1 MSIDRERLSM
11 TQAYIVLIVMAVM
24 VVAMISDKFDF
35 GFAPVAACTILVLT
49 GTATVQQAYG
59 GFINNNTIL
68 TAGYIIISSLFAK
81 TKAIHKLQAFLLKI
95 QKGKSGMALFVVLL
109 LFTVILMTVMEP
121 GPATLLLCLI
131 LSTLPSGSGIPS
143 GQMLLPL
150 ASMVDIGARKIPMGM
165 TMVYI
170 LALNNFIT
178 NAGFSQTVSM
188 GTWIIA
194 GIVPLLIA
202 FGYSLIAYK
211 VLPKKDLKIDS
222 GQDASDDQQVEDNM
236 KPWQENLVYLAFI
249 VTTIAMFFTNQLGNI
264 VYVIPIVGIGIMY
277 FCKIISFKEIRE
289 GMSSPII
296 YLLGGMFGLA
306 DIMADKGVT
315 KMIGSGLQSVLG
327 SHSNIWIITFV
338 FAFAAVIM
346 ANLTGS
352 NMGTTMIMTPIAV
365 AVAVASGLDP
375 RAAGLATV
383 IASNAAIIMPMD
395 TAIGIAVA
403 QGHYKIGR
411 TFIYTIPLTI
421 IYISAVVVMSCLL
434 FH

>member
-1 MSIDRERLSM
+1 M

-95 QKGKSGMALFVVLL
+95 QRGKSGMALFIVLL
-109 LFTVILMTVMEP
+109 LFTIILMTVMEP

-131 LSTLPSGSGIPS
+131 LSTLPAGSGIPS

-150 ASMVDIGARKIPMGM
+150 ASMVDIGARKVPMGM

-194 GIVPLLIA
+194 GIVPLLLA
-202 FGYSLIAYK
+202 FGYSLVAYK

-222 GQDASDDQQVEDNM
+222 GQDASDDQQAEDNM
-236 KPWQENLVYLAFI
+236 KPWQENFVYLAFI
-249 VTTIAMFFTNQLGNI
+249 ITTIAMFFTNQLGNI

-306 DIMADKGVT
+306 DIMAAKGVT
-315 KMIGSGLQSVLG
+315 KMIGAGLQSILG
-327 SHSNIWIITFV
+327 SHSNIWVITFV

-365 AVAVASGLDP
+365 AVAVASGVDP

-421 IYISAVVVMSCLL
+421 IYISAVAIMSCIL

>member
-1 MSIDRERLSM
+1 MIINVSYYSGLGFILEEDKNMS
-11 TQAYIVLIVMAVM
+11 QAYIVLIVMAVM
-24 VVAMISDKFDF
+24 IVAMVSDKFDF

-68 TAGYIIISSLFAK
+68 TAGYVIISSLFAR
-81 TKAIHKLQAFLLKI
+81 TTAIHKLQAFLLKV
-95 QKGKSGMALFVVLL
+95 QKGKSGLTLFAVLL
-109 LFTVILMTVMEP
+109 IFTVILMTVMEP
-121 GPATLLLCLI
+121 GPATLLICLV
-131 LSTLPSGSGIPS
+131 LSTLPAGSGIPS

-150 ASMVDIGARKIPMGM
+150 ASMVDIGARKVP
-165 TMVYI
+165 
-170 LALNNFIT
+170 
-178 NAGFSQTVSM
+178 M

-194 GIVPLLIA
+194 GAVPLLIA
-202 FGYSLIAYK
+202 FVYSLVCYR
-211 VLPKKDLKIDS
+211 VLPKKDLKIDA
-222 GQDASDDQQVEDNM
+222 GEDKSDKQEEQTEKL
-236 KPWQENLVYLAFI
+236 KPWQENLIYISFI
-249 VTTIAMFFTNQLGNI
+249 VTTIAMFFTSQLGNI
-264 VYVIPIVGIGIMY
+264 VYVIPLVGIGLMY

-306 DIMADKGVT
+306 DIMAAKGVT
-315 KMIGSGLQSVLG
+315 KMIGSGLQAFLG
-327 SHSNIWIITFV
+327 HGSSIWVITFV
-338 FAFAAVIM
+338 FAFAATIM

-352 NMGTTMIMTPIAV
+352 NMGTTMILTPIAV

-411 TFIYTIPLTI
+411 TFVYTIPLTI
-421 IYISAVVVMSCLL
+421 IYITAVVVMCCLL
-434 FH
+434 F

>member
-1 MSIDRERLSM
+1 MS
-11 TQAYIVLIVMAVM
+11 QAYIVLIVMAVM
-24 VVAMISDKFDF
+24 IVAMVSDKFDF

-68 TAGYIIISSLFAK
+68 TAGYVIISSLFAR
-81 TKAIHKLQAFLLKI
+81 TRAIHKLQAFLLKI
-95 QKGKSGMALFVVLL
+95 QKGKSGLTLFVVLL

-121 GPATLLLCLI
+121 GPATLLICLV
-131 LSTLPSGSGIPS
+131 LSTLPAGGGIPS

-150 ASMVDIGARKIPMGM
+150 ASMVDISARKIPMGM
-165 TMVYI
+165 TMVYV

-178 NAGFSQTVSM
+178 NAGFSHTVSM

-194 GIVPLLIA
+194 GAVPLLVA
-202 FGYSLIAYK
+202 FVYSLIAYR
-211 VLPKKDLKIDS
+211 VLPKKELKIDA
-222 GQDASDDQQVEDNM
+222 GQDQKEQEEEATDNL
-236 KPWQENLVYLAFI
+236 KSWQENLIYISFV

-264 VYVIPIVGIGIMY
+264 VYVIPLVGIGLMY
-277 FCKIISFKEIRE
+277 FCNIISFKEIRE

-306 DIMADKGVT
+306 DIMAAKGVT
-315 KMIGSGLQSVLG
+315 KMIGSALQGVLG
-327 SHSNIWIITFV
+327 NNSSIWVITFV
-338 FAFAAVIM
+338 FAFAATIM

-352 NMGTTMIMTPIAV
+352 NMGTTMILTPIAI

-411 TFIYTIPLTI
+411 TFVYTIPLTI
-421 IYISAVVVMSCLL
+421 IYITVVAVMCCVL
-434 FH
+434 FPA

>member
-1 MSIDRERLSM
+1 MS
-11 TQAYIVLIVMAVM
+11 QAYIVLIVMAVM
-24 VVAMISDKFDF
+24 VIAMISDKFDF

-81 TKAIHKLQAFLLKI
+81 TKAIHKLQAFLLKV
-95 QKGKSGMALFVVLL
+95 QKGKSGMALFIVLL
-109 LFTVILMTVMEP
+109 IFTVILMTVMEP

-131 LSTLPSGSGIPS
+131 LSTLPAGTGIPS

-150 ASMVDIGARKIPMGM
+150 ASMVDIGARKVPMGM

-170 LALNNFIT
+170 LALNNFIA
-178 NAGFSQTVSM
+178 NAGFSHSVSM

-194 GIVPLLIA
+194 GFVPLLLA

-211 VLPKKDLKIDS
+211 VLPKKDLKIDT
-222 GQDASDDQQVEDNM
+222 GQDSSDNQETEDDM

-249 VTTIAMFFTNQLGNI
+249 VTTIAMFFTNQLGNV

-277 FCKIISFKEIRE
+277 FCKIITFKEIRE

-315 KMIGSGLQSVLG
+315 KMIGNGLQSLLG
-327 SHSNIWIITFV
+327 NNSNIWVITFV

-365 AVAVASGLDP
+365 AVAMASGLDP

-411 TFIYTIPLTI
+411 TFVYTIPLTI
-421 IYISAVVVMSCLL
+421 LYISAVAVMCCLL